1 MTNTQ
6 RLAQVREQAIALR
19 RAGKSRREI
28 KEILWIGSNETLNNA
43 LRGEPPPAWTRRPH
57 AKDTLRRKARELRE
71 QGLAYRDIAAALG
84 VSKSSVS
91 LWVRDMPR
99 PARLSREECA
109 KRQADAVAAY
119 WAAERPRR
127 EAVRQAIRADAAERI
142 GLLTERDVLVAGA
155 IAYWCEGSKSKPYRR
170 SNRVIFI
177 NSDPQLIRFYLR
189 FLRLAG
195 VAQDQ
200 LAFRLSIHQSA
211 DVASAQEF
219 WLDVTRAPPAQ
230 FRLPTLKWHNPRTVR
245 LNVGEAY
252 HGCLRIEVLRSGP
265 LYKQIEGWCQAVMA
279 RAEVMP
285 DSDSPS

>member
-1 MTNTQ
+1 M
-6 RLAQVREQAIALR
+6 
-19 RAGKSRREI
+19 G
-28 KEILWIGSNETLNNA
+28 
-43 LRGEPPPAWTRRPH
+43 
-57 AKDTLRRKARELRE
+57 
-71 QGLAYRDIAAALG
+71 
-84 VSKSSVS
+84 
-91 LWVRDMPR
+91 
-99 PARLSREECA
+99 
-109 KRQADAVAAY
+109 ADAG
-119 WAAERPRR
+119 ERM
-127 EAVRQAIRADAAERI
+127 

-200 LAFRLSIHQSA
+200 LAFRLSIHERA

-230 FRLPTLKWHNPRTVR
+230 FRLPTLKRHNPRTVR

-252 HGCLRIEVLRSGP
+252 HASLRIEVPRSGP
-265 LYKQIEGWCQAVMA
+265 LYKHIDGSRQSVIA
-279 RAEVMP
+279 RANPM
-285 DSDSPS
+285 